1 MKTPYPHILSCIAVS
16 ILTACGGGGGGGT
29 PSVAPTPTYPI
40 VQPGN
45 IPNPSVQTERTATPP
60 AGNQA
65 DANNALEAS
74 EENIHKEVEDS
85 VNSTQTSSENQNQD
99 VKADSNDKAEAE
111 RKAAE
116 EAAKGKAEAERKAAE
131 EAAKAKAEA
140 ERKAAEEA
148 AKVKAEEER
157 KAAEEAAKAKA
168 EAERKAAEEAAKAKA
183 KAEAERKAAEEAEK
197 AAKAKAEAERKAA
210 EEAAKA
216 KAEAERKA
224 AEEAAKAKA
233 EAERKA
239 AEEAAKAKAEAERKA
254 AEEAAKAKAKAEAER
269 KAAEEAAKAKAEAER
284 KAAEEAAKAKAKAE
298 AERKAAEEAA
308 KAKAEAERKAAEE
321 AAKAKAEAERKAA
334 EEAAKAK
341 AEAERKAA
349 EEAAKAEAEHE
360 AAEEVNPKSEVA
372 PAMQSIGGFY
382 TMLTVDGTDN
392 KVIDRVG
399 SPDVLEVNGQKIN
412 LLPQTFDAAN
422 GMLSLSD
429 NKIIRAIGTHL
440 QYGHY
445 GFYGSKKENGELNS
459 SLVFYQGL
467 MTPVEAMPQTGSA
480 IYQGNAFYND
490 ASNINTVGSS
500 LFNVDF
506 GEKTLTGGIYSAEG
520 RFDPVMLQAN
530 IAGNRFVYVDGTT
543 KNSMSGIF
551 LGPQAEEMAG
561 RFDHPSEGKSG
572 TFGAAML
579 KD

>member
-45 IPNPSVQTERTATPP
+45 IPNPSGQTERTATPP

-116 EAAKGKAEAERKAAE
+116 EAAK
-131 EAAKAKAEA
+131 AKAEA

-168 EAERKAAEEAAKAKA
+168 EAERKAAEEAAKA

-254 AEEAAKAKAKAEAER
+254 AEEAAKAKA
-269 KAAEEAAKAKAEAER
+269 
-284 KAAEEAAKAKAKAE
+284 E

-341 AEAERKAA
+341 AEAERKATEEAAKVKAEEERKAA
-349 EEAAKAEAEHE
+349 EEAAKAKAEE
-360 AAEEVNPKSEVA
+360 ERKAAEEVTPKAEVA

-382 TMLTVDGTDN
+382 TMLSVDGADN
-392 KVIDRVG
+392 KVINRVG
-399 SPDVLEVNGQKIN
+399 NPDVLEVNGQKIN

-445 GFYGSKKENGELNS
+445 GFYGSKKDNGELNS

-506 GEKTLTGGIYSAEG
+506 GEKSLTGGVYSAEG
-520 RFDPVMLQAN
+520 RFNPVMLQAN

>member
-45 IPNPSVQTERTATPP
+45 IPNPSGHTERTATSP

-74 EENIHKEVEDS
+74 EENIHKEVENS

-116 EAAKGKAEAERKAAE
+116 EAAK
-131 EAAKAKAEA
+131 
-140 ERKAAEEA
+140 
-148 AKVKAEEER
+148 
-157 KAAEEAAKAKA
+157 
-168 EAERKAAEEAAKAKA
+168 
-183 KAEAERKAAEEAEK
+183 
-197 AAKAKAEAERKAA
+197 
-210 EEAAKA
+210 
-216 KAEAERKA
+216 
-224 AEEAAKAKA
+224 
-233 EAERKA
+233 
-239 AEEAAKAKAEAERKA
+239 
-254 AEEAAKAKAKAEAER
+254 
-269 KAAEEAAKAKAEAER
+269 
-284 KAAEEAAKAKAKAE
+284 
-298 AERKAAEEAA
+298 
-308 KAKAEAERKAAEE
+308 
-321 AAKAKAEAERKAA
+321 
-334 EEAAKAK
+334 AK

-349 EEAAKAEAEHE
+349 EEAAKAEAEHK
-360 AAEEVNPKSEVA
+360 AAEEVTPKAEVA

-382 TMLTVDGTDN
+382 TMLSVDGADN
-392 KVIDRVG
+392 KVINRVG
-399 SPDVLEVNGQKIN
+399 NPDVLEVNGQKIN

-467 MTPVEAMPQTGSA
+467 MTPLEAMPQTGSA

-490 ASNINTVGSS
+490 VSNINTVGSS

-506 GEKTLTGGIYSAEG
+506 GEKSLTGGVYSAEG
-520 RFDPVMLQAN
+520 RFNPVMLQAN

>member
-116 EAAKGKAEAERKAAE
+116 EAAK
-131 EAAKAKAEA
+131 
-140 ERKAAEEA
+140 
-148 AKVKAEEER
+148 
-157 KAAEEAAKAKA
+157 
-168 EAERKAAEEAAKAKA
+168 
-183 KAEAERKAAEEAEK
+183 
-197 AAKAKAEAERKAA
+197 AKAEAERKAA

-239 AEEAAKAKAEAERKA
+239 TEEAAKAKAEAERKA
-254 AEEAAKAKAKAEAER
+254 AEEAAKAKVEAERKAVEEAAKAKAER
-269 KAAEEAAKAKAEAER
+269 KAAEEAEKARVETERKAAEEAEKAKAEAER
-284 KAAEEAAKAKAKAE
+284 KAAEEAEKAKAE
-298 AERKAAEEAA
+298 AERKAAEEAEKA
-308 KAKAEAERKAAEE
+308 RVESERKAAEEAEKAKAEVERKAAEEAEKAKAEAERKAAEE
-321 AAKAKAEAERKAA
+321 AEKAKAEAERKAA
-334 EEAAKAK
+334 EEAEKAK

-349 EEAAKAEAEHE
+349 EEAEKARVEAERKAAEEAEKAEAEHE

>member
-29 PSVAPTPTYPI
+29 PSVEPTPTYPI

-45 IPNPSVQTERTATPP
+45 IPNPSGQTERTATSP

-74 EENIHKEVEDS
+74 EENIHKEVENS

-111 RKAAE
+111 RKAT
-116 EAAKGKAEAERKAAE
+116 
-131 EAAKAKAEA
+131 
-140 ERKAAEEA
+140 
-148 AKVKAEEER
+148 
-157 KAAEEAAKAKA
+157 
-168 EAERKAAEEAAKAKA
+168 
-183 KAEAERKAAEEAEK
+183 
-197 AAKAKAEAERKAA
+197 

-233 EAERKA
+233 EAERKV
-239 AEEAAKAKAEAERKA
+239 AEEAAK
-254 AEEAAKAKAKAEAER
+254 
-269 KAAEEAAKAKAEAER
+269 AKAKAEAER

-321 AAKAKAEAERKAA
+321 AAKAKAETD
-334 EEAAKAK
+334 
-341 AEAERKAA
+341 RKAA
-349 EEAAKAEAEHE
+349 EEAAKAEAEHK
-360 AAEEVNPKSEVA
+360 AAEEVTPKAEVA

-382 TMLTVDGTDN
+382 TMLSVDGADN
-392 KVIDRVG
+392 KVINRMG
-399 SPDVLEVNGQKIN
+399 NPDILEVNGQKIN

-445 GFYGSKKENGELNS
+445 GFYGSKKENGELDS

-490 ASNINTVGSS
+490 VSNINTVGSS

-506 GEKTLTGGIYSAEG
+506 GEKSLTGGVYSAEG

-579 KD
+579 RD

>member
-45 IPNPSVQTERTATPP
+45 IPNPSGQTERTATPP

-116 EAAKGKAEAERKAAE
+116 EAAK
-131 EAAKAKAEA
+131 
-140 ERKAAEEA
+140 
-148 AKVKAEEER
+148 
-157 KAAEEAAKAKA
+157 
-168 EAERKAAEEAAKAKA
+168 
-183 KAEAERKAAEEAEK
+183 
-197 AAKAKAEAERKAA
+197 
-210 EEAAKA
+210 
-216 KAEAERKA
+216 
-224 AEEAAKAKA
+224 AKA

-269 KAAEEAAKAKAEAER
+269 KAAEEAEK
-284 KAAEEAAKAKAKAE
+284 AAKAKAKAE

-334 EEAAKAK
+334 EEAAKVK
-341 AEAERKAA
+341 AEEERKAA
-349 EEAAKAEAEHE
+349 EEAAKAKAEE
-360 AAEEVNPKSEVA
+360 ERKAAEEVTPKAEVA

-382 TMLTVDGTDN
+382 TMLSVDGADN
-392 KVIDRVG
+392 KVINRVG
-399 SPDVLEVNGQKIN
+399 NPDVLEVNGQKIN

-445 GFYGSKKENGELNS
+445 GFYGSKKDNGELNS

-490 ASNINTVGSS
+490 VSNINTVGSS

-506 GEKTLTGGIYSAEG
+506 GEKSLTGGVYSAEG
-520 RFDPVMLQAN
+520 RFNPVMLQAN

>member
-16 ILTACGGGGGGGT
+16 ILTACGGGGGGGGT

-45 IPNPSVQTERTATPP
+45 IPNPSGQTERTATSP

-74 EENIHKEVEDS
+74 EENIHKEVENS
-85 VNSTQTSSENQNQD
+85 VNSTQTSSENQNRD

-111 RKAAE
+111 RK
-116 EAAKGKAEAERKAAE
+116 
-131 EAAKAKAEA
+131 
-140 ERKAAEEA
+140 
-148 AKVKAEEER
+148 V
-157 KAAEEAAKAKA
+157 
-168 EAERKAAEEAAKAKA
+168 
-183 KAEAERKAAEEAEK
+183 AEK
-197 AAKAKAEAERKAA
+197 AAKAKAEE
-210 EEAAKA
+210 
-216 KAEAERKA
+216 
-224 AEEAAKAKA
+224 
-233 EAERKA
+233 
-239 AEEAAKAKAEAERKA
+239 
-254 AEEAAKAKAKAEAER
+254 
-269 KAAEEAAKAKAEAER
+269 
-284 KAAEEAAKAKAKAE
+284 
-298 AERKAAEEAA
+298 
-308 KAKAEAERKAAEE
+308 ERKAAEE

-349 EEAAKAEAEHE
+349 EEAAKAEAEHK
-360 AAEEVNPKSEVA
+360 AAEEVTPKAEVA

-382 TMLTVDGTDN
+382 TMLSIDGADN
-392 KVIDRVG
+392 KVINRVG
-399 SPDVLEVNGQKIN
+399 NPDVLEVNGQKIN

-490 ASNINTVGSS
+490 VSNINTVGSS

-506 GEKTLTGGIYSAEG
+506 GEKSLTGGVYSAEG
-520 RFDPVMLQAN
+520 RFNPVMLQAN
-530 IAGNRFVYVDGTT
+530 IAGNRFVYVDATT

>member
-45 IPNPSVQTERTATPP
+45 IPNPSGQTERTATSP

-74 EENIHKEVEDS
+74 EENIHKEVENS

-111 RKAAE
+111 RK
-116 EAAKGKAEAERKAAE
+116 
-131 EAAKAKAEA
+131 
-140 ERKAAEEA
+140 
-148 AKVKAEEER
+148 V
-157 KAAEEAAKAKA
+157 
-168 EAERKAAEEAAKAKA
+168 
-183 KAEAERKAAEEAEK
+183 AEK

-210 EEAAKA
+210 EEAA
-216 KAEAERKA
+216 E
-224 AEEAAKAKA
+224 AKA

-269 KAAEEAAKAKAEAER
+269 KAAEEAAKAKAKAEAER
-284 KAAEEAAKAKAKAE
+284 KVAEEAAKAKAE
-298 AERKAAEEAA
+298 VERKAAEEAA

-349 EEAAKAEAEHE
+349 EEAAKAEAEHK
-360 AAEEVNPKSEVA
+360 AAEEVTPKAEVA

-382 TMLTVDGTDN
+382 TMLSIDGADN
-392 KVIDRVG
+392 KVINRVG
-399 SPDVLEVNGQKIN
+399 NPDVLEVNGQKIN

-490 ASNINTVGSS
+490 VSNINTVGSS

-506 GEKTLTGGIYSAEG
+506 GEKSLTGGVYSAEG
-520 RFDPVMLQAN
+520 RFNPVMLQAN
-530 IAGNRFVYVDGTT
+530 IAGNRFVYVDATT

>member
-45 IPNPSVQTERTATPP
+45 IPNPSGQTERTATPP

-116 EAAKGKAEAERKAAE
+116 EAAKAKAEAERKAAEEAAKAKAKAEAERKAAEEAAKAKAEEERKAAE

-168 EAERKAAEEAAKAKA
+168 EEERKAAEEVTPKA
-183 KAEAERKAAEEAEK
+183 
-197 AAKAKAEAERKAA
+197 
-210 EEAAKA
+210 
-216 KAEAERKA
+216 
-224 AEEAAKAKA
+224 
-233 EAERKA
+233 
-239 AEEAAKAKAEAERKA
+239 
-254 AEEAAKAKAKAEAER
+254 
-269 KAAEEAAKAKAEAER
+269 
-284 KAAEEAAKAKAKAE
+284 
-298 AERKAAEEAA
+298 
-308 KAKAEAERKAAEE
+308 
-321 AAKAKAEAERKAA
+321 
-334 EEAAKAK
+334 
-341 AEAERKAA
+341 
-349 EEAAKAEAEHE
+349 
-360 AAEEVNPKSEVA
+360 EVA

-382 TMLTVDGTDN
+382 TMLSVDGADN
-392 KVIDRVG
+392 KVINRVG
-399 SPDVLEVNGQKIN
+399 NPDVLEVNGQKIN

-429 NKIIRAIGTHL
+429 NKIIRAISTHL

-445 GFYGSKKENGELNS
+445 GFYGSKKDNGELNS

-490 ASNINTVGSS
+490 VSNINTVGSS

-506 GEKTLTGGIYSAEG
+506 GEKSLTGGVYSAEG
-520 RFDPVMLQAN
+520 RFNPVMLQAN

>member
-1 MKTPYPHILSCIAVS
+1 METPYPHILSCIAVS

-45 IPNPSVQTERTATPP
+45 IPNPSGQTERTATPP

-99 VKADSNDKAEAE
+99 VKADSNDKAEVE

-116 EAAKGKAEAERKAAE
+116 E
-131 EAAKAKAEA
+131 
-140 ERKAAEEA
+140 
-148 AKVKAEEER
+148 
-157 KAAEEAAKAKA
+157 
-168 EAERKAAEEAAKAKA
+168 
-183 KAEAERKAAEEAEK
+183 

-254 AEEAAKAKAKAEAER
+254 AEEAAKAKAEAERKAAEEAAKAEAERKAAEEAAKAKVEAER

-284 KAAEEAAKAKAKAE
+284 KAAEEAAKVKAE
-298 AERKAAEEAA
+298 EERKAAEEAA

-321 AAKAKAEAERKAA
+321 AAKVKAEEERKAA

-341 AEAERKAA
+341 AEEERKAA
-349 EEAAKAEAEHE
+349 EEVTPKA
-360 AAEEVNPKSEVA
+360 EVA

-382 TMLTVDGTDN
+382 TMLSVDGADN
-392 KVIDRVG
+392 KVINRVG
-399 SPDVLEVNGQKIN
+399 NPDVLEVNGQKIN

-445 GFYGSKKENGELNS
+445 GFYGSKKDNGELNS

-506 GEKTLTGGIYSAEG
+506 GEKSLTGGVYSAEG
-520 RFDPVMLQAN
+520 RFNPVMLQAN

>member
-45 IPNPSVQTERTATPP
+45 IPNPSGQTERTATSP

-74 EENIHKEVEDS
+74 EENIHKEVENS
-85 VNSTQTSSENQNQD
+85 VNSTQTSSENQNRD

-111 RKAAE
+111 RKVAE
-116 EAAKGKAEAERKAAE
+116 K
-131 EAAKAKAEA
+131 AAKA
-140 ERKAAEEA
+140 
-148 AKVKAEEER
+148 KAEEER

-168 EAERKAAEEAAKAKA
+168 EAERKAAEEAAKA
-183 KAEAERKAAEEAEK
+183 
-197 AAKAKAEAERKAA
+197 EAERKAA

-224 AEEAAKAKA
+224 AEEA
-233 EAERKA
+233 E
-239 AEEAAKAKAEAERKA
+239 
-254 AEEAAKAKAKAEAER
+254 
-269 KAAEEAAKAKAEAER
+269 
-284 KAAEEAAKAKAKAE
+284 
-298 AERKAAEEAA
+298 
-308 KAKAEAERKAAEE
+308 
-321 AAKAKAEAERKAA
+321 
-334 EEAAKAK
+334 
-341 AEAERKAA
+341 
-349 EEAAKAEAEHE
+349 KAEAEHE

>member
-45 IPNPSVQTERTATPP
+45 IPNPSGQTERTATPP

-65 DANNALEAS
+65 DTNNALEAS
-74 EENIHKEVEDS
+74 EENIHKEVENS

-116 EAAKGKAEAERKAAE
+116 EAAKAKAEAERKAAE

-168 EAERKAAEEAAKAKA
+168 EAERKAAEEAAKV
-183 KAEAERKAAEEAEK
+183 KAEE
-197 AAKAKAEAERKAA
+197 ERKAA

-216 KAEAERKA
+216 KAEEERKA
-224 AEEAAKAKA
+224 AEEVTPKA
-233 EAERKA
+233 
-239 AEEAAKAKAEAERKA
+239 
-254 AEEAAKAKAKAEAER
+254 
-269 KAAEEAAKAKAEAER
+269 
-284 KAAEEAAKAKAKAE
+284 
-298 AERKAAEEAA
+298 
-308 KAKAEAERKAAEE
+308 
-321 AAKAKAEAERKAA
+321 
-334 EEAAKAK
+334 
-341 AEAERKAA
+341 
-349 EEAAKAEAEHE
+349 
-360 AAEEVNPKSEVA
+360 EVA

-382 TMLTVDGTDN
+382 TMLSVDGADN
-392 KVIDRVG
+392 KVINRVG
-399 SPDVLEVNGQKIN
+399 NPDVLEVNGQKIN

-445 GFYGSKKENGELNS
+445 GFYGSKKDNGELNS

-506 GEKTLTGGIYSAEG
+506 GEKSLTGGVYSAEG
-520 RFDPVMLQAN
+520 RFNPVMLQAN

>member
-45 IPNPSVQTERTATPP
+45 IPNPSGHTERTATSP

-74 EENIHKEVEDS
+74 EENIHKEVENS

-111 RKAAE
+111 RKVAEKAAKAKAEAERKAAE
-116 EAAKGKAEAERKAAE
+116 EAAKAKAEAERKAAEEAAKAKAKAKAEAERKAAE

-168 EAERKAAEEAAKAKA
+168 EAERKAAEEAV
-183 KAEAERKAAEEAEK
+183 
-197 AAKAKAEAERKAA
+197 
-210 EEAAKA
+210 
-216 KAEAERKA
+216 
-224 AEEAAKAKA
+224 KAKA

-284 KAAEEAAKAKAKAE
+284 KAAEEAAKAE
-298 AERKAAEEAA
+298 AEHKAAEEVTP
-308 KAKAEAERKAAEE
+308 KA
-321 AAKAKAEAERKAA
+321 
-334 EEAAKAK
+334 
-341 AEAERKAA
+341 
-349 EEAAKAEAEHE
+349 
-360 AAEEVNPKSEVA
+360 EVA

-382 TMLTVDGTDN
+382 TMLSVDGADN
-392 KVIDRVG
+392 KVINRMG
-399 SPDVLEVNGQKIN
+399 NPDVLEVNGQKIN

-490 ASNINTVGSS
+490 VSNINTVGSS

-506 GEKTLTGGIYSAEG
+506 SEKSLTGGVYSAEG
-520 RFDPVMLQAN
+520 RFNPVMLQAN

-579 KD
+579 KE

>member
-45 IPNPSVQTERTATPP
+45 IPNPSGHTERTATSP

-74 EENIHKEVEDS
+74 EENIHKEVENS

-111 RKAAE
+111 RKVAEKAAKAKAEEERKAAE
-116 EAAKGKAEAERKAAE
+116 EAAKAKAKAKAEAERKAAEEAAKAKAEAERKAAEEAEKAKAEAERKAAEEAAKAKAEAERKAAEEAAKAKAKAKAEAERKAAE

-168 EAERKAAEEAAKAKA
+168 EAERKAAEEAV
-183 KAEAERKAAEEAEK
+183 
-197 AAKAKAEAERKAA
+197 
-210 EEAAKA
+210 
-216 KAEAERKA
+216 
-224 AEEAAKAKA
+224 KAKA

-269 KAAEEAAKAKAEAER
+269 KAAEEAAKAKAEE
-284 KAAEEAAKAKAKAE
+284 
-298 AERKAAEEAA
+298 ERKAAEEAA
-308 KAKAEAERKAAEE
+308 KAKAEEERKAAEE
-321 AAKAKAEAERKAA
+321 VTPKA
-334 EEAAKAK
+334 
-341 AEAERKAA
+341 
-349 EEAAKAEAEHE
+349 
-360 AAEEVNPKSEVA
+360 EVA

-382 TMLTVDGTDN
+382 TMLSVDGADN
-392 KVIDRVG
+392 KVINRVG
-399 SPDVLEVNGQKIN
+399 NPDVLEVNGQKIN

-445 GFYGSKKENGELNS
+445 GFYGSKKDNGELNS

-506 GEKTLTGGIYSAEG
+506 GEKSLTGGVYSAEG
-520 RFDPVMLQAN
+520 RFNPVMLQAN

>member
-45 IPNPSVQTERTATPP
+45 IPNPSGQTERTATSP

-74 EENIHKEVEDS
+74 EENIHKEVENS

-111 RKAAE
+111 RKVAEKAAKAKAE
-116 EAAKGKAEAERKAAE
+116 EERKAAE
-131 EAAKAKAEA
+131 EAAKAKVEAERKA
-140 ERKAAEEA
+140 AEKAAKAKAEEERKAAEEA

-168 EAERKAAEEAAKAKA
+168 EAERKAAEEA
-183 KAEAERKAAEEAEK
+183 
-197 AAKAKAEAERKAA
+197 
-210 EEAAKA
+210 
-216 KAEAERKA
+216 
-224 AEEAAKAKA
+224 
-233 EAERKA
+233 
-239 AEEAAKAKAEAERKA
+239 AKAEAERKA

-284 KAAEEAAKAKAKAE
+284 KAAEEAAKAE
-298 AERKAAEEAA
+298 AEHKAAEEVTP
-308 KAKAEAERKAAEE
+308 KA
-321 AAKAKAEAERKAA
+321 
-334 EEAAKAK
+334 
-341 AEAERKAA
+341 
-349 EEAAKAEAEHE
+349 
-360 AAEEVNPKSEVA
+360 EVA

-382 TMLTVDGTDN
+382 TMLSIDGADN
-392 KVIDRVG
+392 KVINRVG
-399 SPDVLEVNGQKIN
+399 NPDVLEVNGQKIN

-490 ASNINTVGSS
+490 VSNINTVGSS

-506 GEKTLTGGIYSAEG
+506 GEKSLTGGVYSAEG

-530 IAGNRFVYVDGTT
+530 IAGNRFVYVDATT

>member
-1 MKTPYPHILSCIAVS
+1 
-16 ILTACGGGGGGGT
+16 
-29 PSVAPTPTYPI
+29 
-40 VQPGN
+40 
-45 IPNPSVQTERTATPP
+45 
-60 AGNQA
+60 
-65 DANNALEAS
+65 
-74 EENIHKEVEDS
+74 
-85 VNSTQTSSENQNQD
+85 
-99 VKADSNDKAEAE
+99 
-111 RKAAE
+111 
-116 EAAKGKAEAERKAAE
+116 
-131 EAAKAKAEA
+131 
-140 ERKAAEEA
+140 
-148 AKVKAEEER
+148 
-157 KAAEEAAKAKA
+157 
-168 EAERKAAEEAAKAKA
+168 
-183 KAEAERKAAEEAEK
+183 
-197 AAKAKAEAERKAA
+197 
-210 EEAAKA
+210 
-216 KAEAERKA
+216 
-224 AEEAAKAKA
+224 
-233 EAERKA
+233 
-239 AEEAAKAKAEAERKA
+239 
-254 AEEAAKAKAKAEAER
+254 

-349 EEAAKAEAEHE
+349 EEAEKAAKAKAEAERKAAEEAVKAKAEAERKAAEEAAKAKAEAERKAAEEAAKAKAEAERKAAEEAAKAEAERKAAEEAAKAKAEAERKAAEEAAKAEAEHK
-360 AAEEVNPKSEVA
+360 AAEEVTPKAEVA

-382 TMLTVDGTDN
+382 TMLSIDGADN
-392 KVIDRVG
+392 KVINRVG
-399 SPDVLEVNGQKIN
+399 NPDVLEVNGQKIN

-490 ASNINTVGSS
+490 VSNINTVGSS

-506 GEKTLTGGIYSAEG
+506 GEKSLTGGVYSAEG
-520 RFDPVMLQAN
+520 RFNPVMLQAN
-530 IAGNRFVYVDGTT
+530 IAGNRFVYVDATT

>member
-45 IPNPSVQTERTATPP
+45 IPNPSGQTEKTATPP

-116 EAAKGKAEAERKAAE
+116 EAAKAKAEAERKAAE

-168 EAERKAAEEAAKAKA
+168 EEERKAAEEVTPKA
-183 KAEAERKAAEEAEK
+183 
-197 AAKAKAEAERKAA
+197 
-210 EEAAKA
+210 
-216 KAEAERKA
+216 
-224 AEEAAKAKA
+224 
-233 EAERKA
+233 
-239 AEEAAKAKAEAERKA
+239 
-254 AEEAAKAKAKAEAER
+254 
-269 KAAEEAAKAKAEAER
+269 
-284 KAAEEAAKAKAKAE
+284 
-298 AERKAAEEAA
+298 
-308 KAKAEAERKAAEE
+308 
-321 AAKAKAEAERKAA
+321 
-334 EEAAKAK
+334 
-341 AEAERKAA
+341 
-349 EEAAKAEAEHE
+349 
-360 AAEEVNPKSEVA
+360 EVA

-382 TMLTVDGTDN
+382 TMLSVDGADN
-392 KVIDRVG
+392 KVINRVG
-399 SPDVLEVNGQKIN
+399 NPDVLEVNGQKIN

-445 GFYGSKKENGELNS
+445 GFYGSKKDNGELNS

-506 GEKTLTGGIYSAEG
+506 GEKSLTGGVYSAEG
-520 RFDPVMLQAN
+520 RFNPVMLQAN

>member
-45 IPNPSVQTERTATPP
+45 IPNPSGQTERTATPP

-116 EAAKGKAEAERKAAE
+116 EAAK
-131 EAAKAKAEA
+131 AKAEA

-168 EAERKAAEEAAKAKA
+168 EEERKAAEEVTPKA
-183 KAEAERKAAEEAEK
+183 
-197 AAKAKAEAERKAA
+197 
-210 EEAAKA
+210 
-216 KAEAERKA
+216 
-224 AEEAAKAKA
+224 
-233 EAERKA
+233 
-239 AEEAAKAKAEAERKA
+239 
-254 AEEAAKAKAKAEAER
+254 
-269 KAAEEAAKAKAEAER
+269 
-284 KAAEEAAKAKAKAE
+284 
-298 AERKAAEEAA
+298 
-308 KAKAEAERKAAEE
+308 
-321 AAKAKAEAERKAA
+321 
-334 EEAAKAK
+334 
-341 AEAERKAA
+341 
-349 EEAAKAEAEHE
+349 
-360 AAEEVNPKSEVA
+360 EVA

-382 TMLTVDGTDN
+382 TMLSVDGADN
-392 KVIDRVG
+392 KVINRVG
-399 SPDVLEVNGQKIN
+399 NPDVLEVNGQKIN

-445 GFYGSKKENGELNS
+445 GFYGSKKDNGELNS

-480 IYQGNAFYND
+480 IYQGNVFYND
-490 ASNINTVGSS
+490 VSNINTVGSS

-506 GEKTLTGGIYSAEG
+506 GEKSLTGGVYSAEG
-520 RFDPVMLQAN
+520 RFNPVMLQAN
-530 IAGNRFVYVDGTT
+530 IAGNRFIYVDGKT

-572 TFGAAML
+572 TFGAAAL
-579 KD
+579 KE

>member
-45 IPNPSVQTERTATPP
+45 IPNPSGHTERMATSP

-74 EENIHKEVEDS
+74 EENIHKEVENS

-111 RKAAE
+111 RKVAE
-116 EAAKGKAEAERKAAE
+116 K
-131 EAAKAKAEA
+131 AAKA
-140 ERKAAEEA
+140 
-148 AKVKAEEER
+148 KAEEER

-168 EAERKAAEEAAKAKA
+168 KAEAERKAAEEAAKA

-239 AEEAAKAKAEAERKA
+239 AEEAAKAEAEHKA
-254 AEEAAKAKAKAEAER
+254 AEEVTPKA
-269 KAAEEAAKAKAEAER
+269 
-284 KAAEEAAKAKAKAE
+284 
-298 AERKAAEEAA
+298 
-308 KAKAEAERKAAEE
+308 
-321 AAKAKAEAERKAA
+321 
-334 EEAAKAK
+334 
-341 AEAERKAA
+341 
-349 EEAAKAEAEHE
+349 
-360 AAEEVNPKSEVA
+360 EVA

-382 TMLTVDGTDN
+382 TMLSVDGADN
-392 KVIDRVG
+392 KVINRMG
-399 SPDVLEVNGQKIN
+399 NPDILEVNGQKIN

-467 MTPVEAMPQTGSA
+467 MTPLEAMPQTGSA

-490 ASNINTVGSS
+490 VSNINTVGSS

-506 GEKTLTGGIYSAEG
+506 GEKSLTGGVYSAEG
-520 RFDPVMLQAN
+520 RFNPVMLQAN

-572 TFGAAML
+572 TFGAAVL

>member
-45 IPNPSVQTERTATPP
+45 IPNPSGQTERTATSP

-74 EENIHKEVEDS
+74 EENIHKEVENS

-111 RKAAE
+111 RK
-116 EAAKGKAEAERKAAE
+116 
-131 EAAKAKAEA
+131 
-140 ERKAAEEA
+140 
-148 AKVKAEEER
+148 V
-157 KAAEEAAKAKA
+157 
-168 EAERKAAEEAAKAKA
+168 
-183 KAEAERKAAEEAEK
+183 AEK
-197 AAKAKAEAERKAA
+197 AAKAKAEE
-210 EEAAKA
+210 
-216 KAEAERKA
+216 
-224 AEEAAKAKA
+224 
-233 EAERKA
+233 
-239 AEEAAKAKAEAERKA
+239 
-254 AEEAAKAKAKAEAER
+254 
-269 KAAEEAAKAKAEAER
+269 ER

-334 EEAAKAK
+334 EEAAKA
-341 AEAERKAA
+341 EAEHKAA
-349 EEAAKAEAEHE
+349 EEVTPKA
-360 AAEEVNPKSEVA
+360 EVA

-382 TMLTVDGTDN
+382 TMLSVDGADN
-392 KVIDRVG
+392 KVINRMG
-399 SPDVLEVNGQKIN
+399 NPDILEVNGQKIN

-490 ASNINTVGSS
+490 VSNINTVGSS

-506 GEKTLTGGIYSAEG
+506 GEKSLTGGVYSAEG
-520 RFDPVMLQAN
+520 RFNPVMLQAN

>member
-45 IPNPSVQTERTATPP
+45 IPNPSGQTERTATPP

-99 VKADSNDKAEAE
+99 VKADSNDKAEVE

-116 EAAKGKAEAERKAAE
+116 EAAKAKAEAERKAAE

-168 EAERKAAEEAAKAKA
+168 EAERKAAEEAAKV
-183 KAEAERKAAEEAEK
+183 KAEEERKAAEE
-197 AAKAKAEAERKAA
+197 ERKAA
-210 EEAAKA
+210 EEVTPKA
-216 KAEAERKA
+216 
-224 AEEAAKAKA
+224 
-233 EAERKA
+233 
-239 AEEAAKAKAEAERKA
+239 
-254 AEEAAKAKAKAEAER
+254 
-269 KAAEEAAKAKAEAER
+269 
-284 KAAEEAAKAKAKAE
+284 
-298 AERKAAEEAA
+298 
-308 KAKAEAERKAAEE
+308 
-321 AAKAKAEAERKAA
+321 
-334 EEAAKAK
+334 
-341 AEAERKAA
+341 
-349 EEAAKAEAEHE
+349 
-360 AAEEVNPKSEVA
+360 EVA

-382 TMLTVDGTDN
+382 TMLSVDGADN
-392 KVIDRVG
+392 KVINRVG
-399 SPDVLEVNGQKIN
+399 NPDVLEVNGQKIN

-445 GFYGSKKENGELNS
+445 GFYGSKKDNGELNS

-506 GEKTLTGGIYSAEG
+506 GEKSLTGGVYSAEG
-520 RFDPVMLQAN
+520 RFNPVMLQAN

>member
-45 IPNPSVQTERTATPP
+45 IPNPSGQTERTATPP

-116 EAAKGKAEAERKAAE
+116 EAAK
-131 EAAKAKAEA
+131 
-140 ERKAAEEA
+140 
-148 AKVKAEEER
+148 
-157 KAAEEAAKAKA
+157 
-168 EAERKAAEEAAKAKA
+168 
-183 KAEAERKAAEEAEK
+183 
-197 AAKAKAEAERKAA
+197 
-210 EEAAKA
+210 
-216 KAEAERKA
+216 
-224 AEEAAKAKA
+224 AKA

-269 KAAEEAAKAKAEAER
+269 KAAEEAEK
-284 KAAEEAAKAKAKAE
+284 AAKAKAKAE

-349 EEAAKAEAEHE
+349 EEAAKAKAEAERKAAE
-360 AAEEVNPKSEVA
+360 EAAKVKAEEERKAAEEAAKAKAEEERKAAEEVTPKAEVA

-382 TMLTVDGTDN
+382 TMLSVDGADN
-392 KVIDRVG
+392 KVINRVG
-399 SPDVLEVNGQKIN
+399 NPDVLEVNGQKIN

-445 GFYGSKKENGELNS
+445 GFYGSKKDNGELNS

-490 ASNINTVGSS
+490 VSNINTVGSS

-506 GEKTLTGGIYSAEG
+506 GEKSLTGGVYSAEG
-520 RFDPVMLQAN
+520 RFNPVMLQAN

>member
-45 IPNPSVQTERTATPP
+45 IPNPSGQTERTATPP

-116 EAAKGKAEAERKAAE
+116 EA
-131 EAAKAKAEA
+131 
-140 ERKAAEEA
+140 
-148 AKVKAEEER
+148 
-157 KAAEEAAKAKA
+157 
-168 EAERKAAEEAAKAKA
+168 AKA

-254 AEEAAKAKAKAEAER
+254 AEEAAKAKA
-269 KAAEEAAKAKAEAER
+269 
-284 KAAEEAAKAKAKAE
+284 E

-334 EEAAKAK
+334 EEAAKVK
-341 AEAERKAA
+341 AEEERKAA
-349 EEAAKAEAEHE
+349 EEAAKAKAEAERKATE
-360 AAEEVNPKSEVA
+360 EAAKVKAEEERKAAEEAAKAKAEEERKAAEEVTPKAEVA

-382 TMLTVDGTDN
+382 TMLSVDGADN
-392 KVIDRVG
+392 KVINRVG
-399 SPDVLEVNGQKIN
+399 NPDVLEVNGQKIN

-445 GFYGSKKENGELNS
+445 GFYGSKKDNGELNS

-506 GEKTLTGGIYSAEG
+506 GEKSLTGGVYSAEG
-520 RFDPVMLQAN
+520 RFNPVMLQAN

>member
-45 IPNPSVQTERTATPP
+45 IPNPSGQTERTATSP

-74 EENIHKEVEDS
+74 EENIHKEVENS

-111 RKAAE
+111 RKVAE
-116 EAAKGKAEAERKAAE
+116 K
-131 EAAKAKAEA
+131 AAKAKAEA

-148 AKVKAEEER
+148 AE
-157 KAAEEAAKAKA
+157 
-168 EAERKAAEEAAKAKA
+168 
-183 KAEAERKAAEEAEK
+183 
-197 AAKAKAEAERKAA
+197 AKAEAERKAA

-224 AEEAAKAKA
+224 AEEAAKT
-233 EAERKA
+233 
-239 AEEAAKAKAEAERKA
+239 
-254 AEEAAKAKAKAEAER
+254 
-269 KAAEEAAKAKAEAER
+269 KAEAER

-349 EEAAKAEAEHE
+349 EEAAKAKAEAERKATEEAAKAKAEAERKAAEEAAKAKAEAERKAAEEAAKAKAEAERKAAEEAAKAEAEHK
-360 AAEEVNPKSEVA
+360 AAEEVTPKAEVA

-382 TMLTVDGTDN
+382 TMLSIDGADN
-392 KVIDRVG
+392 KVINRVG
-399 SPDVLEVNGQKIN
+399 NPDVLEVNGQKIN

-490 ASNINTVGSS
+490 VSNINTVGSS

-506 GEKTLTGGIYSAEG
+506 GEKSLTGSVYSAEG
-520 RFDPVMLQAN
+520 RFNPVMLQAN
-530 IAGNRFVYVDGTT
+530 IAGNRFVYVDATT

>member
-45 IPNPSVQTERTATPP
+45 IPNPSGQTERTATPP

-116 EAAKGKAEAERKAAE
+116 EAAKAKAEAERKAAE
-131 EAAKAKAEA
+131 EAAKVKAEEERKAADEAAKAKAEA

-168 EAERKAAEEAAKAKA
+168 EE
-183 KAEAERKAAEEAEK
+183 
-197 AAKAKAEAERKAA
+197 
-210 EEAAKA
+210 
-216 KAEAERKA
+216 
-224 AEEAAKAKA
+224 
-233 EAERKA
+233 
-239 AEEAAKAKAEAERKA
+239 
-254 AEEAAKAKAKAEAER
+254 
-269 KAAEEAAKAKAEAER
+269 ER

-334 EEAAKAK
+334 EEAAKVK
-341 AEAERKAA
+341 AEEERKAA
-349 EEAAKAEAEHE
+349 EEAAKAKAEAERKATE
-360 AAEEVNPKSEVA
+360 EAAKVKAEEERKAAEEAAKAKAEEERKAAEEVTPKAEVA

-382 TMLTVDGTDN
+382 TMLSVDGADN
-392 KVIDRVG
+392 KVINRVG
-399 SPDVLEVNGQKIN
+399 NPDVLEVNGQKIN

-445 GFYGSKKENGELNS
+445 GFYGSKKDNGELNS

-506 GEKTLTGGIYSAEG
+506 GEKSLTGGVYSAEG
-520 RFDPVMLQAN
+520 RFNPVMLQAN

>member
-45 IPNPSVQTERTATPP
+45 IPNPSGQTERTATSP

-74 EENIHKEVEDS
+74 EENIHKEVENS

-111 RKAAE
+111 RKVAEKAAKAKAEEERKAAE
-116 EAAKGKAEAERKAAE
+116 EAAKAKAEAERKATEEAAKAKAEAERKAAE

-183 KAEAERKAAEEAEK
+183 EAERKAAEEAEK

-224 AEEAAKAKA
+224 AEEAA
-233 EAERKA
+233 RT
-239 AEEAAKAKAEAERKA
+239 
-254 AEEAAKAKAKAEAER
+254 
-269 KAAEEAAKAKAEAER
+269 
-284 KAAEEAAKAKAKAE
+284 
-298 AERKAAEEAA
+298 
-308 KAKAEAERKAAEE
+308 
-321 AAKAKAEAERKAA
+321 KAEAERKAA

-349 EEAAKAEAEHE
+349 EEAAKAEAEHK
-360 AAEEVNPKSEVA
+360 AAEEVTPKAEVA

-382 TMLTVDGTDN
+382 TMLSVDGADN
-392 KVIDRVG
+392 KVINRVG
-399 SPDVLEVNGQKIN
+399 NPDVLEVNGQKIN

-490 ASNINTVGSS
+490 VSNINTVGSS

-506 GEKTLTGGIYSAEG
+506 GEKSLTGGVYSAEG
-520 RFDPVMLQAN
+520 RFNPVMLQAN

-572 TFGAAML
+572 TFGASML

>member
-45 IPNPSVQTERTATPP
+45 IPNPSGQTERTATSP

-74 EENIHKEVEDS
+74 EENIHKEVENS

-111 RKAAE
+111 RKVAE
-116 EAAKGKAEAERKAAE
+116 K
-131 EAAKAKAEA
+131 AAKA
-140 ERKAAEEA
+140 
-148 AKVKAEEER
+148 KAEEER

-168 EAERKAAEEAAKAKA
+168 KAEAERKAAEEAAKA

-239 AEEAAKAKAEAERKA
+239 AEEAAKAKA
-254 AEEAAKAKAKAEAER
+254 KAKAER

-284 KAAEEAAKAKAKAE
+284 KAAEEAAKVKAEEERKAAEEAAKAKAE
-298 AERKAAEEAA
+298 AERKAAEEAV

-349 EEAAKAEAEHE
+349 EEAAKAEAEHK
-360 AAEEVNPKSEVA
+360 AAEEVTPKAEVA

-382 TMLTVDGTDN
+382 TMLSVDGADN
-392 KVIDRVG
+392 KVINRMG
-399 SPDVLEVNGQKIN
+399 NPDILEVNGQKIN

-445 GFYGSKKENGELNS
+445 GFYGSKKDNGELNS

-490 ASNINTVGSS
+490 VSNINTVGSS

-506 GEKTLTGGIYSAEG
+506 GEKSLTGGVYSAEG
-520 RFDPVMLQAN
+520 RFNPVMLQAN

-572 TFGAAML
+572 TFGASML

>member
-45 IPNPSVQTERTATPP
+45 IPNPSGQTERTATSP

-74 EENIHKEVEDS
+74 EENIHKEVENS

-111 RKAAE
+111 RKVAE
-116 EAAKGKAEAERKAAE
+116 K
-131 EAAKAKAEA
+131 AAKA
-140 ERKAAEEA
+140 
-148 AKVKAEEER
+148 KAEEER
-157 KAAEEAAKAKA
+157 KAAEEAAEAKA
-168 EAERKAAEEAAKAKA
+168 EAERKAAE
-183 KAEAERKAAEEAEK
+183 K
-197 AAKAKAEAERKAA
+197 AAKAKAEEERKAA

-239 AEEAAKAKAEAERKA
+239 AEEAAKAKAETERKA
-254 AEEAAKAKAKAEAER
+254 AEEAAKAKAEAER

-349 EEAAKAEAEHE
+349 EEAAKAEAEHK
-360 AAEEVNPKSEVA
+360 AAEEVTPKAEVA

-382 TMLTVDGTDN
+382 TMLSIDGADN
-392 KVIDRVG
+392 KVINRVG
-399 SPDVLEVNGQKIN
+399 NPDVLEVNGQKIN

-490 ASNINTVGSS
+490 VSNINTVGSS

-506 GEKTLTGGIYSAEG
+506 GEKSLTGGVYSAEG
-520 RFDPVMLQAN
+520 RFNPVMLQAN
-530 IAGNRFVYVDGTT
+530 IAGNRFVYVDATT

>member
-45 IPNPSVQTERTATPP
+45 IPNPSGHTERTATSP

-74 EENIHKEVEDS
+74 EENIHKEVENS

-111 RKAAE
+111 RKVAE
-116 EAAKGKAEAERKAAE
+116 K
-131 EAAKAKAEA
+131 AAKA
-140 ERKAAEEA
+140 
-148 AKVKAEEER
+148 KAEEER
-157 KAAEEAAKAKA
+157 KAAEEAAKAK
-168 EAERKAAEEAAKAKA
+168 
-183 KAEAERKAAEEAEK
+183 
-197 AAKAKAEAERKAA
+197 
-210 EEAAKA
+210 
-216 KAEAERKA
+216 
-224 AEEAAKAKA
+224 
-233 EAERKA
+233 
-239 AEEAAKAKAEAERKA
+239 
-254 AEEAAKAKAKAEAER
+254 
-269 KAAEEAAKAKAEAER
+269 
-284 KAAEEAAKAKAKAE
+284 
-298 AERKAAEEAA
+298 
-308 KAKAEAERKAAEE
+308 
-321 AAKAKAEAERKAA
+321 
-334 EEAAKAK
+334 AKAK

-349 EEAAKAEAEHE
+349 EEAAKAEAEHK
-360 AAEEVNPKSEVA
+360 AAEEVTPKAEVA

-382 TMLTVDGTDN
+382 TMLSVDGADN
-392 KVIDRVG
+392 KVINRVG
-399 SPDVLEVNGQKIN
+399 NPDVLEVNGQKIN

-467 MTPVEAMPQTGSA
+467 MTPLEAMPQTGSA

-490 ASNINTVGSS
+490 VSNINTVGSS

-506 GEKTLTGGIYSAEG
+506 GEKSLTGGVYSAEG
-520 RFDPVMLQAN
+520 RFNPVMLQAN

-572 TFGAAML
+572 TFGAAVL

>member
-45 IPNPSVQTERTATPP
+45 IPNPSGQTERTATSP

-74 EENIHKEVEDS
+74 EENIHKEVKNS

-111 RKAAE
+111 RK
-116 EAAKGKAEAERKAAE
+116 
-131 EAAKAKAEA
+131 
-140 ERKAAEEA
+140 
-148 AKVKAEEER
+148 V
-157 KAAEEAAKAKA
+157 
-168 EAERKAAEEAAKAKA
+168 
-183 KAEAERKAAEEAEK
+183 AEK

-239 AEEAAKAKAEAERKA
+239 AEEAAKAKAEAD
-254 AEEAAKAKAKAEAER
+254 
-269 KAAEEAAKAKAEAER
+269 
-284 KAAEEAAKAKAKAE
+284 
-298 AERKAAEEAA
+298 
-308 KAKAEAERKAAEE
+308 
-321 AAKAKAEAERKAA
+321 
-334 EEAAKAK
+334 
-341 AEAERKAA
+341 RKAA
-349 EEAAKAEAEHE
+349 EEAAKAEAEHK
-360 AAEEVNPKSEVA
+360 AAEEVTPKTEVA
-372 PAMQSIGGFY
+372 LAMQSIGGFY
-382 TMLTVDGTDN
+382 TMLSVDGADN
-392 KVIDRVG
+392 KVINRMG
-399 SPDVLEVNGQKIN
+399 NPDILEVNGQKIN

-445 GFYGSKKENGELNS
+445 GFYGSKKDNGELNS

-490 ASNINTVGSS
+490 VSNINTVGSS

-506 GEKTLTGGIYSAEG
+506 GEKSLTGGVYSAEG
-520 RFDPVMLQAN
+520 HFNPVMLQAN

-572 TFGAAML
+572 TFGASML

>member
-45 IPNPSVQTERTATPP
+45 IPNPSGQTERTATPP

-65 DANNALEAS
+65 DTNNALEAS
-74 EENIHKEVEDS
+74 EENIHKEVENS

-99 VKADSNDKAEAE
+99 VKADSND
-111 RKAAE
+111 
-116 EAAKGKAEAERKAAE
+116 
-131 EAAKAKAEA
+131 
-140 ERKAAEEA
+140 
-148 AKVKAEEER
+148 
-157 KAAEEAAKAKA
+157 
-168 EAERKAAEEAAKAKA
+168 
-183 KAEAERKAAEEAEK
+183 
-197 AAKAKAEAERKAA
+197 KAEAERKAA

-239 AEEAAKAKAEAERKA
+239 AEEAAKV
-254 AEEAAKAKAKAEAER
+254 
-269 KAAEEAAKAKAEAER
+269 
-284 KAAEEAAKAKAKAE
+284 KAE

-349 EEAAKAEAEHE
+349 EEAAKAEAEHK
-360 AAEEVNPKSEVA
+360 AAEEVTPKAEVA
-372 PAMQSIGGFY
+372 PAMRSIGGFY
-382 TMLTVDGTDN
+382 TMLSVDGADN
-392 KVIDRVG
+392 KVINRVG
-399 SPDVLEVNGQKIN
+399 NPDVLEVNGQKIN

>member
-45 IPNPSVQTERTATPP
+45 IPNPSGQTERTATPP

-99 VKADSNDKAEAE
+99 VKADSNDKAEVE

-116 EAAKGKAEAERKAAE
+116 EAAKAKAEAERKAAEEARPLKRLPKLKQKPSAKLRKKLPKLKPRLKRNVKRQKRQKRLKKLQKPKLKLNAKRLRKLQKPKLKERKAAEEAAKAKAEAERKAAE
-131 EAAKAKAEA
+131 EAAKAKAEAERKAAEEAAKAEAERKAAEEAAKAKVEAERKAAEEAAKAKVEAERKAAEEATKAKAEA

-168 EAERKAAEEAAKAKA
+168 EAERKAAEEAAKV
-183 KAEAERKAAEEAEK
+183 KAEE
-197 AAKAKAEAERKAA
+197 ERKAA

-216 KAEAERKA
+216 KAEEERKA
-224 AEEAAKAKA
+224 AEEVTPKA
-233 EAERKA
+233 
-239 AEEAAKAKAEAERKA
+239 
-254 AEEAAKAKAKAEAER
+254 
-269 KAAEEAAKAKAEAER
+269 
-284 KAAEEAAKAKAKAE
+284 
-298 AERKAAEEAA
+298 
-308 KAKAEAERKAAEE
+308 
-321 AAKAKAEAERKAA
+321 
-334 EEAAKAK
+334 
-341 AEAERKAA
+341 
-349 EEAAKAEAEHE
+349 
-360 AAEEVNPKSEVA
+360 EVA

-382 TMLTVDGTDN
+382 TMLSVDGADN
-392 KVIDRVG
+392 KVINRVG
-399 SPDVLEVNGQKIN
+399 NPDVLEVNGQKIN

-445 GFYGSKKENGELNS
+445 GFYGSKKDNGELNS

-490 ASNINTVGSS
+490 VSNINTVGSS

-506 GEKTLTGGIYSAEG
+506 GEKSLTGGVYSAEG
-520 RFDPVMLQAN
+520 RFNPVMLQAN

-572 TFGAAML
+572 TFGASML

>member
-45 IPNPSVQTERTATPP
+45 IPNPSGQTERTATSP
-60 AGNQA
+60 AGSQA

-74 EENIHKEVEDS
+74 EENIHKEVENS
-85 VNSTQTSSENQNQD
+85 VNSTQTSSENQNRD

-111 RKAAE
+111 RKVAEKAAKAKAE
-116 EAAKGKAEAERKAAE
+116 EERKAAE

-148 AKVKAEEER
+148 AKVKAE
-157 KAAEEAAKAKA
+157 
-168 EAERKAAEEAAKAKA
+168 AERKAAEEAAKAKA
-183 KAEAERKAAEEAEK
+183 KAEAERKAAEEATK
-197 AAKAKAEAERKAA
+197 AKAKAEAERKAA

-254 AEEAAKAKAKAEAER
+254 AEEAAKAKAEAER
-269 KAAEEAAKAKAEAER
+269 KATEEAAKAKAEAER
-284 KAAEEAAKAKAKAE
+284 KATEEAAKAKAE

-308 KAKAEAERKAAEE
+308 KAKAEAERKATEE
-321 AAKAKAEAERKAA
+321 AAKVKAEEERKAAEEASKAKAETERKAA

-349 EEAAKAEAEHE
+349 EEAAKAEAEHK
-360 AAEEVNPKSEVA
+360 AAEEVTPKAEVA

-382 TMLTVDGTDN
+382 TMLSIDGADN
-392 KVIDRVG
+392 KVINRVG
-399 SPDVLEVNGQKIN
+399 NPDVLEVNGQKIN

-490 ASNINTVGSS
+490 VSNINTVGSS

-506 GEKTLTGGIYSAEG
+506 GEKSLTGGVYSAEG
-520 RFDPVMLQAN
+520 RFNPVMLQAN
-530 IAGNRFVYVDGTT
+530 IAGNRFVYVDATT

>member
-1 MKTPYPHILSCIAVS
+1 MKTPYPYILSCIAVS

-45 IPNPSVQTERTATPP
+45 ITNPSGQTERTATSP
-60 AGNQA
+60 AGSQA

-74 EENIHKEVEDS
+74 EENIHKEVENS

-111 RKAAE
+111 RKVAE
-116 EAAKGKAEAERKAAE
+116 K
-131 EAAKAKAEA
+131 
-140 ERKAAEEA
+140 A

-157 KAAEEAAKAKA
+157 KAAEEAAEAKAEAERKAAEKAAKAKAEEERKAAEEAVKAKA
-168 EAERKAAEEAAKAKA
+168 EAERKAAEEAV
-183 KAEAERKAAEEAEK
+183 
-197 AAKAKAEAERKAA
+197 
-210 EEAAKA
+210 
-216 KAEAERKA
+216 
-224 AEEAAKAKA
+224 
-233 EAERKA
+233 
-239 AEEAAKAKAEAERKA
+239 
-254 AEEAAKAKAKAEAER
+254 
-269 KAAEEAAKAKAEAER
+269 KAKAEAER

-349 EEAAKAEAEHE
+349 EEAAKAKAEAERTAAEEAAKAKAEAERKAAEEAAKAKAEAERKAAEEAAKAKVEAERKAAEEAAKAKAEAERKAAEEAAKAEAEHK
-360 AAEEVNPKSEVA
+360 AAEEVTPKAEVA

-382 TMLTVDGTDN
+382 TMLSIDGADN
-392 KVIDRVG
+392 KVINRVG
-399 SPDVLEVNGQKIN
+399 NPDVLEVNGQKIN

-490 ASNINTVGSS
+490 VSNINTVGSS

-506 GEKTLTGGIYSAEG
+506 GEKSLTGGVYSAEG
-520 RFDPVMLQAN
+520 RFNPVMLQAN
-530 IAGNRFVYVDGTT
+530 IAGNRFVYVDATT

>member
-45 IPNPSVQTERTATPP
+45 IPNPSGQTERTATSP

-74 EENIHKEVEDS
+74 EENIHKEVENS

-111 RKAAE
+111 RKVAE
-116 EAAKGKAEAERKAAE
+116 K
-131 EAAKAKAEA
+131 AAKA
-140 ERKAAEEA
+140 
-148 AKVKAEEER
+148 KAEEER
-157 KAAEEAAKAKA
+157 KAAEEAAKAK
-168 EAERKAAEEAAKAKA
+168 
-183 KAEAERKAAEEAEK
+183 
-197 AAKAKAEAERKAA
+197 
-210 EEAAKA
+210 
-216 KAEAERKA
+216 
-224 AEEAAKAKA
+224 
-233 EAERKA
+233 
-239 AEEAAKAKAEAERKA
+239 
-254 AEEAAKAKAKAEAER
+254 
-269 KAAEEAAKAKAEAER
+269 
-284 KAAEEAAKAKAKAE
+284 
-298 AERKAAEEAA
+298 A

-349 EEAAKAEAEHE
+349 EEAAKAEAEHK
-360 AAEEVNPKSEVA
+360 AAEEVTPKAEVA

-382 TMLTVDGTDN
+382 TMLSVDGADN
-392 KVIDRVG
+392 KVINRMG
-399 SPDVLEVNGQKIN
+399 NPDILEVNGQKIN

-490 ASNINTVGSS
+490 VSNINTVGSS

-506 GEKTLTGGIYSAEG
+506 GEKSLTGGVYSAEG
-520 RFDPVMLQAN
+520 RFNPVMLQAN

>member
-45 IPNPSVQTERTATPP
+45 IPNPSGQTERTATSP

-74 EENIHKEVEDS
+74 EENIHKEVENS

-99 VKADSNDKAEAE
+99 VKADSND
-111 RKAAE
+111 
-116 EAAKGKAEAERKAAE
+116 
-131 EAAKAKAEA
+131 
-140 ERKAAEEA
+140 
-148 AKVKAEEER
+148 
-157 KAAEEAAKAKA
+157 
-168 EAERKAAEEAAKAKA
+168 
-183 KAEAERKAAEEAEK
+183 
-197 AAKAKAEAERKAA
+197 KAEAERKAA

-239 AEEAAKAKAEAERKA
+239 AEEATKVKAEE
-254 AEEAAKAKAKAEAER
+254 
-269 KAAEEAAKAKAEAER
+269 
-284 KAAEEAAKAKAKAE
+284 
-298 AERKAAEEAA
+298 
-308 KAKAEAERKAAEE
+308 ERKAAEE

-349 EEAAKAEAEHE
+349 EEAAKAEAEHK
-360 AAEEVNPKSEVA
+360 AAEEVTPKAEVA

-382 TMLTVDGTDN
+382 TMLSIDGADN
-392 KVIDRVG
+392 KVINRVG
-399 SPDVLEVNGQKIN
+399 NPDVLEVNGQKIN

-490 ASNINTVGSS
+490 VSNINTVGSS

-506 GEKTLTGGIYSAEG
+506 GEKSLTGGVYSAEG
-520 RFDPVMLQAN
+520 RFNPVMLQAN
-530 IAGNRFVYVDGTT
+530 IAGNRFVYVDATT

>member
-45 IPNPSVQTERTATPP
+45 IPNPSGHTERTATSP

-74 EENIHKEVEDS
+74 EENIHKEVENS

-111 RKAAE
+111 RKVAEKAAKAKAE
-116 EAAKGKAEAERKAAE
+116 EERKAAE
-131 EAAKAKAEA
+131 EAAKAKAKAEA

-148 AKVKAEEER
+148 AKT
-157 KAAEEAAKAKA
+157 
-168 EAERKAAEEAAKAKA
+168 

-239 AEEAAKAKAEAERKA
+239 AEEAAKAEAEHKA
-254 AEEAAKAKAKAEAER
+254 AEEVTPKA
-269 KAAEEAAKAKAEAER
+269 
-284 KAAEEAAKAKAKAE
+284 
-298 AERKAAEEAA
+298 
-308 KAKAEAERKAAEE
+308 
-321 AAKAKAEAERKAA
+321 
-334 EEAAKAK
+334 
-341 AEAERKAA
+341 
-349 EEAAKAEAEHE
+349 
-360 AAEEVNPKSEVA
+360 EVA

-382 TMLTVDGTDN
+382 TMLSVDGADN
-392 KVIDRVG
+392 KVINRMG
-399 SPDVLEVNGQKIN
+399 NPDILEVNGQKIN

-445 GFYGSKKENGELNS
+445 GFYGSKKDNGELNS

-490 ASNINTVGSS
+490 VSNINTVGSS

-506 GEKTLTGGIYSAEG
+506 GEKSLTGGVYSAEG
-520 RFDPVMLQAN
+520 RFNPVMLQAN

-572 TFGAAML
+572 TFGASML